1 MKNIILIGMPASGK
15 STVGVILA
23 KLIGYNFLDTD
34 ILLTISE
41 GRPLSQII
49 TQDGY
54 DKFVELEG
62 EVGESIKADKTVIA
76 TGGSIVFSEG
86 AMKALSESGTLV
98 WLDVPVSELKKRLVG
113 TLLDR
118 GVATPRIMSLEEI
131 YEMRE
136 PLYRKYAD
144 YRIICEGTTELVARA
159 LRDLLLRE
167 RLI

>member
-34 ILLTISE
+34 ILLSLE
-41 GRPLSQII
+41 QKSPLSQII

-54 DKFVELEG
+54 EKFIEFEG
-62 EVGESIKADKTVIA
+62 LTGKGIKTERTVIA
-76 TGGSIVFSEG
+76 TGGSMVFSEE
-86 AMKALSESGTLV
+86 AMSSLSEGGTVV
-98 WLDVPVSELKKRLVG
+98 WLDTPVAELENRLVG

-118 GVATPRIMSLEEI
+118 GVATPVKMTLSEI
-131 YEMRE
+131 YAMRE

-144 YRIICEGTTELVARA
+144 FRVPCDAVTELVALR
-159 LRDLLLRE
+159 LRDLLIRE
-167 RLI
+167 KLI